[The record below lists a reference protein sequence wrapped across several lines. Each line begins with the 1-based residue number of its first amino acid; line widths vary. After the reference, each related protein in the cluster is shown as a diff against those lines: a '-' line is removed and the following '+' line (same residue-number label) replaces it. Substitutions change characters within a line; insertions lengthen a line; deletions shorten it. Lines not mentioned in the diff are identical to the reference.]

1 MGDQM
6 RMNLSKLL
14 VNSLLVL
21 MIALVAV
28 SCGRRGNLE
37 APPNASVVSVDE
49 NGEELPPVKKED
61 KPFILDPLL

>member
-1 MGDQM
+1 MATSLK
-6 RMNLSKLL
+6 NCL
-14 VNSLLVL
+14 VNSTLVL

-37 APPNASVVSVDE
+37 APPDASIVSVDE
-49 NGEELPPVKKED
+49 NGEELPPVEKED

>member
-1 MGDQM
+1 MAA
-6 RMNLSKLL
+6 
-14 VNSLLVL
+14 SLIKIAARATLVL
-21 MIALVAV
+21 MVALAAV

-49 NGEELPPVKKED
+49 DGQEIPEEEKED

>member
-1 MGDQM
+1 MTQ
-6 RMNLSKLL
+6 S
-14 VNSLLVL
+14 VNNMLAKILLVL

-37 APPNASVVSVDE
+37 APPDSTVISVDE
-49 NGEELPPVKKED
+49 NGEQLPPPEKED

>member
-1 MGDQM
+1 MAKS
-6 RMNLSKLL
+6 LTKLL
-14 VNSLLVL
+14 ANTTLVL

-37 APPNASVVSVDE
+37 APPSAGVISVDE
-49 NGEELPPVKKED
+49 NGEELPEVEKED